1 MKPRFN
7 KLKDKYLQHSTIRWA
22 AVGISTTVIDFI
34 IFVSLYGSTNSV
46 FGSNLISAIFATTF
60 NYLMHHRWTFKSGQ
74 KHSNSGFKY
83 LINLFFWW
91 LTSSTIIRLLVSA
104 EIDPRIAKLVPL
116 IFIIPINYFVL
127 NKLIFKKKT

>member
-1 MKPRFN
+1 MKPGLN

-22 AVGISTTVIDFI
+22 AVGISTTIIDFI
-34 IFVSLYGSTNSV
+34 IFISMYGSTNSV

-74 KHSNSGFKY
+74 KYSNSGFKY

-104 EIDPRIAKLVPL
+104 EIEPRIAKLVPL
-116 IFIIPINYFVL
+116 IFIVPINYFVL
-127 NKLIFKKKT
+127 NKLVFKKKN

>member
-1 MKPRFN
+1 MKPRLN
-7 KLKDKYLQHSTIRWA
+7 MLKDKYLQHSTIRWA
-22 AVGISTTVIDFI
+22 AVGITTTVIDFL

-60 NYLMHHRWTFKSGQ
+60 NYFMHHRWTFKSGQ

-91 LTSSTIIRLLVSA
+91 LTSSIIIRLLVSA
-104 EIDPRIAKLVPL
+104 EIDPRFAKLVPL

-127 NKLIFKKKT
+127 NKLVFKKKT